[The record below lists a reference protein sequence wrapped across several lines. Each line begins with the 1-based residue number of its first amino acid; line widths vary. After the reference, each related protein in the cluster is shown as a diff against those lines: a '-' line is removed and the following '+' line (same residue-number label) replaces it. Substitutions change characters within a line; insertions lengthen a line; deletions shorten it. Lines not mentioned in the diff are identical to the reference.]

1 MSDLVDFLL
10 EQAGRIS
17 DDEIIEPERRVL
29 DDEFVL
35 GQMTIGESKFYTVC
49 RNWRPVITQMIL
61 GEFITEENTIQP
73 EALQMLE
80 LGAGRVLWA
89 TFDQLLRGRLGLPQD
104 VWPGT
109 RRDFRVVLLIEREER
124 PFQYVV

>member
-1 MSDLVDFLL
+1 M
-10 EQAGRIS
+10 
-17 DDEIIEPERRVL
+17 EREGRVL